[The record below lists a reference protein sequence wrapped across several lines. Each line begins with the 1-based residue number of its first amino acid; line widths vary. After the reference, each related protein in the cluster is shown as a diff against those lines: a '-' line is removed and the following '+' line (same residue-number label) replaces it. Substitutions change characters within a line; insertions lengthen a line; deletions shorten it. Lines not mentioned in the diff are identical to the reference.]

1 MIFRKSDRM
10 PATWPSA
17 PIFRKMPEDIER
29 QQRNDRPLDDPPDHV
44 AKLRQPFFQR
54 IPAAARSTQTEHERE
69 QQRAR
74 HVCDRR
80 HLDRKVRG
88 QPGYSGRLERA
99 ERSLGTENRRVAP
112 QAYEVGEKSGQ
123 QRRSVSQQRRDSQQ
137 PACAGPQFGY
147 PRGDQ
152 TENDQ
157 RNGETQKVAEQF
169 VECGEYP

>member
-1 MIFRKSDRM
+1 
-10 PATWPSA
+10 
-17 PIFRKMPEDIER
+17 MPEDIER

-80 HLDRKVRG
+80 HLDRKVRD

-123 QRRSVSQQRRDSQQ
+123 QRRSVGQQRRDSRQ